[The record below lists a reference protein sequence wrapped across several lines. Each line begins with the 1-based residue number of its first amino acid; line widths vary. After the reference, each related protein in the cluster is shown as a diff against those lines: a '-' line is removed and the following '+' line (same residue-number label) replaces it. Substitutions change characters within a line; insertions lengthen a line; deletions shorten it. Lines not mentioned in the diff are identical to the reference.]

1 MWYLILYTQ
10 WFARLSSIYSTN
22 VAKNINLLFNNGY
35 LGSFPSPQQA
45 AGYSTE
51 INYYLI
57 LRENICVKTFLLSE
71 RATLY
76 KFKKA
81 EKF

>member
-1 MWYLILYTQ
+1 MILKTNR
-10 WFARLSSIYSTN
+10 FMSINSNSMEYR
-22 VAKNINLLFNNGY
+22 F
-35 LGSFPSPQQA
+35 FP
-45 AGYSTE
+45 

-57 LRENICVKTFLLSE
+57 LRENICVKTVLLSD

>member
-1 MWYLILYTQ
+1 MIA
-10 WFARLSSIYSTN
+10 FARRSESKSIMQGIRLKTN
-22 VAKNINLLFNNGY
+22 RFMSINSNSMEYRF
-35 LGSFPSPQQA
+35 FP
-45 AGYSTE
+45 

-57 LRENICVKTFLLSE
+57 LRENIYVKTFLLSE

>member
-1 MWYLILYTQ
+1 MEDMILKTNR
-10 WFARLSSIYSTN
+10 FMSINSNSMEYR
-22 VAKNINLLFNNGY
+22 F
-35 LGSFPSPQQA
+35 FP
-45 AGYSTE
+45 

-57 LRENICVKTFLLSE
+57 LRENICVKTVLLSD